1 MRWPNRCRSNYR
13 DDVAMS
19 KRIKTKSR
27 LWTEEEFEIL
37 VDMMKQGTKLGVIAD
52 RLNRSYGSVQ
62 KKIQY
67 MGKDLWDKSRW
78 CDYVSNRTYNYWTKE
93 ELREAKLV
101 LDCGGTMAEAAKKT
115 SHNRNCLSHK
125 INIMGMDF
133 WEERNWDRYVVG

>member
-1 MRWPNRCRSNYR
+1 M
-13 DDVAMS
+13 
-19 KRIKTKSR
+19 IKKKVKQR
-27 LWTEEEFEIL
+27 LWTTEEFEI
-37 VDMMKQGTKLGVIAD
+37 VIDMMKQNKKLSVIAE

-62 KKIQY
+62 RKLQY

-78 CDYVSNRTYNYWTKE
+78 CDYVTNRTYNYWTKE

-101 LDCGGTMAEAAKKT
+101 LDCGGTMSEAAKKT

>member
-1 MRWPNRCRSNYR
+1 MCLPDCCRNSYR
-13 DDVAMS
+13 DDVAM
-19 KRIKTKSR
+19 IKKKVKKR
-27 LWTEEEFEIL
+27 LWTTEEFEI
-37 VDMMKQGTKLGVIAD
+37 VIDMMKQNKKLSVIAE

-62 KKIQY
+62 RKLQY

-78 CDYVSNRTYNYWTKE
+78 YDYVTNRTYNYWTKE

-101 LDCGGTMAEAAKKT
+101 LDCGGTMSEAAKKT

>member
-1 MRWPNRCRSNYR
+1 M
-13 DDVAMS
+13 
-19 KRIKTKSR
+19 IKKKVKQR
-27 LWTEEEFEIL
+27 LWTAEELEI
-37 VDMMKQGTKLGVIAD
+37 VIDMMKQNKKLSAIAD

-62 KKIQY
+62 RKLRY

-93 ELREAKLV
+93 ELREAKLI
-101 LDCGGTMAEAAKKT
+101 LDCGGTMSEAAKKT

>member
-1 MRWPNRCRSNYR
+1 MKKKK
-13 DDVAMS
+13 V
-19 KRIKTKSR
+19 KQR
-27 LWTEEEFEIL
+27 LWTAEELEVVI
-37 VDMMKQGTKLGVIAD
+37 DMMKQNKKLSAIAD

-62 KKIQY
+62 RKLQY
-67 MGKDLWDKSRW
+67 MGKDLWNKSRW

>member
-1 MRWPNRCRSNYR
+1 M
-13 DDVAMS
+13 
-19 KRIKTKSR
+19 IKKKVKQR
-27 LWTEEEFEIL
+27 LWTTEEFEI
-37 VDMMKQGTKLGVIAD
+37 VIDMMKQNKKLSVIAE

-62 KKIQY
+62 RKLQY

-78 CDYVSNRTYNYWTKE
+78 YDYVTNRTYNYWTKE

-101 LDCGGTMAEAAKKT
+101 LDCGGTMSEAAKKT

>member
-1 MRWPNRCRSNYR
+1 M
-13 DDVAMS
+13 
-19 KRIKTKSR
+19 IKKKVKQR
-27 LWTEEEFEIL
+27 LWTAEELEI
-37 VDMMKQGTKLGVIAD
+37 VIDMMKQNKKLSAIAD

-62 KKIQY
+62 RKLRY

-93 ELREAKLV
+93 ELREAKLI

>member
-1 MRWPNRCRSNYR
+1 MKKKK
-13 DDVAMS
+13 V
-19 KRIKTKSR
+19 KQR
-27 LWTEEEFEIL
+27 LWTAEELEVVI
-37 VDMMKQGTKLGVIAD
+37 DMMKQNKKLSTIAD

-62 KKIQY
+62 RKLQY

>member
-1 MRWPNRCRSNYR
+1 MKKKK
-13 DDVAMS
+13 V
-19 KRIKTKSR
+19 KQR
-27 LWTEEEFEIL
+27 LWTAEELEI
-37 VDMMKQGTKLGVIAD
+37 VIDMMKQNKKLSAIAD

-62 KKIQY
+62 RKLQY

-78 CDYVSNRTYNYWTKE
+78 CNYVTNRTYNYWTKE

-101 LDCGGTMAEAAKKT
+101 LDCGGTMSEAAKKT
-115 SHNRNCLSHK
+115 SHNRNGLSHK

>member
-1 MRWPNRCRSNYR
+1 MKKKK
-13 DDVAMS
+13 V
-19 KRIKTKSR
+19 KQR
-27 LWTEEEFEIL
+27 LWTAEELEVVI
-37 VDMMKQGTKLGVIAD
+37 DMMKQNKKLSAIAD

-62 KKIQY
+62 RKLQY

-78 CDYVSNRTYNYWTKE
+78 CDYVSNSTYNYWTKE

>member
-1 MRWPNRCRSNYR
+1 
-13 DDVAMS
+13 
-19 KRIKTKSR
+19 
-27 LWTEEEFEIL
+27 
-37 VDMMKQGTKLGVIAD
+37 
-52 RLNRSYGSVQ
+52 
-62 KKIQY
+62 

-78 CDYVSNRTYNYWTKE
+78 YDYVTNRTYNYWTKE

-101 LDCGGTMAEAAKKT
+101 LDCGGTMSEAAKKT